1 MSITPFFHVY
11 HKYVFIMS
19 NISKIKISGTSYNL
33 KDENACKVVEL
44 TQAEY
49 DYLPTSAKTSNSLFV
64 ITDATAGDLSN
75 YYTKTETDNA
85 ITAATSTKQD
95 TLVSGTNIKTINGET
110 LLGEGNITI
119 QGGSGGGKAIEAGRG
134 ISITTGET
142 ANTVSFNLPISAGT
156 GTNSII
162 EGSADL
168 ANGISSH
175 AEGTKTIASG
185 ENSHA
190 EGENTSAN
198 GKGSHAEG
206 CLSNANG
213 EYSHAEGFFSKAN
226 GKYSHA
232 EGMNTIANN
241 MAEHASG
248 QYNNSVSAST
258 TFGDSGNTLFS
269 VGNGTSESAKH
280 NAFEIRQNGD
290 IYITKDGQDVKL
302 QDQLGG
308 GGSSYTAGDGID
320 ISNDVISVTGKVDTS
335 TYETYTAATDTA
347 LASKQT
353 TLTAGTGISIVDNV
367 ISATGGSGGESCTV
381 DSTTIFYTFSR
392 RYSNVA
398 LNMMARYA
406 VLDYAQDKTE
416 TPNVYVEVKFMDI
429 NYNTYVN
436 QNISLNY
443 STSSYTLG
451 DISQAE
457 YIDVT
462 YDSTIDDFKIAVAT
476 AHTSTVF
483 IDYINFFEG
492 NIKVPFYTISS
503 GSPCTVIEN
512 DIPTAISEL
521 SDSMLKGLNRIDI
534 NSQQDAIYIYTE
546 QLDGYS
552 NSRKIKLDEI
562 DGSSSTLK
570 PDIYVGFG
578 TSGWTEIN
586 LSNQCYIFYLKATK
600 YRVTYNNGELDSNSM
615 GLQLTVEYAGKEMYD
630 YIVFDETKQPSL
642 QTQPVFSA
650 ATVDWNASTR
660 ELVITY
666 PETIE
671 LYGRQESVNISQIYS
686 NGCYFGNAITK
697 LESYGEEKQALKP
710 YVKETRA
717 ALGGLKLVKL
727 TQSEYDALA
736 TKDNS
741 TLYVIVN

>member
-1 MSITPFFHVY
+1 
-11 HKYVFIMS
+11 MS

-33 KDENACKVVEL
+33 KDENACNVVEL

-49 DYLPTSAKTSNSLFV
+49 DDLPTTAKTSNSLFV

-75 YYTKTETDNA
+75 YYTKSETSGATEISTALASKADTATTYTKTETDNA

-119 QGGSGGGKAIEAGRG
+119 QGGSGGGKTIEAGRG

-142 ANTVSFNLPISAGT
+142 ADTVSFNLPISAGT

-162 EGSADL
+162 EGL
-168 ANGISSH
+168 
-175 AEGTKTIASG
+175 GTFASG
-185 ENSHA
+185 N
-190 EGENTSAN
+190 
-198 GKGSHAEG
+198 
-206 CLSNANG
+206 
-213 EYSHAEGFFSKAN
+213 YSHAEGGATSAKGIASHSEGMN
-226 GKYSHA
+226 ARAKGVASHA
-232 EGMNTIANN
+232 EGSETYANGIASHAEGNGTITNN
-241 MAEHASG
+241 ASEHASG

-269 VGNGTSESAKH
+269 VGNGTENEARH

-302 QDQLGG
+302 QDQLGS

-320 ISNDVISVTGKVDTS
+320 INNDVISVTGKVDAS

-367 ISATGGSGGESCTV
+367 ISATGGSGGEYCTV

-392 RYSNVA
+392 RYTNGV
-398 LNMMARYA
+398 LDIKARYA

-416 TPNVYVEVKFMDI
+416 TPNVSIEVKFMDI
-429 NYNTYVN
+429 YYNTYVN

-483 IDYINFFEG
+483 IDYIKFFEG

-521 SDSMLKGLNRIDI
+521 SDSMFKGLKRIDI
-534 NSQQDAIYIYTE
+534 SSQQDAIYIYTE
-546 QLDGYS
+546 KLDGDD
-552 NSRKIKLDEI
+552 NSRKIRLDEI
-562 DGSSSTLK
+562 DGSNSRLK
-570 PDIYVGFG
+570 PDIYVGLG

-586 LSNQCYIFYLKATK
+586 LSQQCVIGSLKATK
-600 YRVTYNNGELDSNSM
+600 YRVTYNNGELDANSM
-615 GLQLTVEYAGKEMYD
+615 GLVLTVEYAGNEMID
-630 YIVFDETKQPSL
+630 SVVFDETKNPSL
-642 QTQPVFSA
+642 QTQPLFSA

-671 LYGRQESVNISQIYS
+671 RYGTQEPVNIIQIYS
-686 NGCYFGNAITK
+686 NGCYFGQDITK
-697 LESYGEEKQALKP
+697 LESYGEAKQALKP

-727 TQSEYDALA
+727 TQSEYDSLT